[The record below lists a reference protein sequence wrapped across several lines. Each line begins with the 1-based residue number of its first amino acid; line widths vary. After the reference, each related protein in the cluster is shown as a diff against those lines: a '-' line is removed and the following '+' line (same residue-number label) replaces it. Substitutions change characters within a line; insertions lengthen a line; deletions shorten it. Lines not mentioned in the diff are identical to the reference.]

1 MRIACEGQ
9 EENRK
14 QCAKSSGDTCRIPN
28 GWKGARD
35 DGEEGGDVT
44 AHQALIELLK
54 ASPEWR
60 RFFRQCCETSAL
72 RLRSQAWQ
80 FRDELLERRGER
92 FSTEALEDALLTIAR
107 KVLPESPAA
116 AWDGQWAAGLTR
128 DALRRLNERQAELS
142 TDELAA
148 VDTSPEAEYLARMN
162 AAAKANDPVAFRVA
176 LKGWERAG
184 LEALEAARRVVA

>member
-1 MRIACEGQ
+1 M
-9 EENRK
+9 
-14 QCAKSSGDTCRIPN
+14 S
-28 GWKGARD
+28 AR
-35 DGEEGGDVT
+35 
-44 AHQALIELLK
+44 QALIELLK

-80 FRDELLERRGER
+80 FRDELVDRGER
-92 FSTEALEDALLTIAR
+92 FSTEDLEDALLTIAR

-116 AWDGQWAAGLTR
+116 KWDGEWAAGLTR

-148 VDTSPEAEYLARMN
+148 VDTSPEAEWIERMN
-162 AAAKANDPVAFRVA
+162 AAAKANDPAAFRVA
-176 LKGWERAG
+176 LRGWERAG
-184 LEALEAARRVVA
+184 LEALEAARKVVA